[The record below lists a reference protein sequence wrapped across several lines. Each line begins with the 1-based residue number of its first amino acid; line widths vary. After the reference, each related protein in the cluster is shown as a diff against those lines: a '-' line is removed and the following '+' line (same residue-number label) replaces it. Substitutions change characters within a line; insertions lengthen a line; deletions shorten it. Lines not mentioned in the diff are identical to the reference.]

1 MQGAPAGDFSLE
13 GVDLSLEME
22 KPLRRVA
29 VSRIKNCFQVLN
41 RANQLQAIL
50 FADIFLVAFTSVC
63 QVE

>member
-1 MQGAPAGDFSLE
+1 
-13 GVDLSLEME
+13 ME

-50 FADIFLVAFTSVC
+50 FADIFLPALTSFC
-63 QVE
+63 QAGEKLFKYLRLLKY

>member
-1 MQGAPAGDFSLE
+1 
-13 GVDLSLEME
+13 ME
-22 KPLRRVA
+22 KPLFRVDLRLLRRVA